1 MMPEML
7 QALSKAPPKAAQRM
21 RKFMQYLINNKDGLL
36 DPDCRAHIK
45 TKVSN
50 LGAIEGNV
58 DKLVVRRLKGRGRSW
73 SMEGAQAMLAV
84 CRHKK
89 ALKQNAFEPFYKP
102 KRIQKKDCRT
112 KYVLDDGDWLQ
123 AGVPSL
129 HLCHSNRPWARVL
142 KDIVHPNGVL

>member
-1 MMPEML
+1 ML
-7 QALSKAPPKAAQRM
+7 QAMSQAPPKAAQRM
-21 RKFMQYLINNKDGLL
+21 RKFLQYLINNRDGLL
-36 DPDCRAHIK
+36 DPDCRTHLK
-45 TKVSN
+45 TRVSN

-73 SMEGAQAMLAV
+73 RIEGAKAMLAV

-89 ALKQNAFEPFYKP
+89 ALKQNAFKPFQKP
-102 KRIQKKDCRT
+102 ERIEKKKYRT
-112 KYVLDDGDWLQ
+112 KHIRNDGDWLQ

-142 KDIVHPNGVL
+142 KNIIHPQGVL

>member
-1 MMPEML
+1 ML
-7 QALSKAPPKAAQRM
+7 QAISQAPPKAAQRM
-21 RKFMQYLINNKDGLL
+21 RKFLQYLINNRDGLL
-36 DPDCRAHIK
+36 DPDCRTHLK
-45 TKVSN
+45 TRVSN

-73 SMEGAQAMLAV
+73 RIEGAKAMLAV

-89 ALKQNAFEPFYKP
+89 ALKQNAFKPFQKP
-102 KRIQKKDCRT
+102 ERIEKKKYRT
-112 KYVLDDGDWLQ
+112 KHIRNDGDWLQ

-142 KDIVHPNGVL
+142 KNIIHPQGVL